1 MYGISPM
8 DFYEMT
14 CKDIGEFCMSRR
26 KKEEIELKTQASIE
40 YRNVTRILNFF
51 SAKPKKITF
60 EELFPEFDEEQ
71 KQREKFSGTIDISL
85 DAIELDGILQE
96 ILTIF
101 KDSSVSEGKWT
112 ET

>member
-14 CKDIGEFCMSRR
+14 CKDIGEFCMSRK

-71 KQREKFSGTIDISL
+71 KQREKFNTASNNT
-85 DAIELDGILQE
+85 
-96 ILTIF
+96 
-101 KDSSVSEGKWT
+101 K
-112 ET
+112 ETMIANVWREFLKK